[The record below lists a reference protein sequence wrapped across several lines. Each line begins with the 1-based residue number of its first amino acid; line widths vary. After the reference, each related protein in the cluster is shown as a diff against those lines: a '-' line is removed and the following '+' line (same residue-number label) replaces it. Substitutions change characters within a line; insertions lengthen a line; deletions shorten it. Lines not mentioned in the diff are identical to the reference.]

1 MGVETGLATEG
12 VTDAAAIRVCAGVGG
27 GKASWLSGMQPAAI
41 RTGSAATKTKSL
53 RIQVKFPIA
62 AERLGNIV
70 NPMGL

>member
-1 MGVETGLATEG
+1 MGTETGLATED
-12 VTDAAAIRVCAGVGG
+12 VADAAATGVRVGIGD
-27 GKASWLSGMQPAAI
+27 GKGSCLSGMQPAAI

-53 RIQVKFPIA
+53 IIQVKFPIA